1 MNEITIRPAEL
12 TDLPILFAFEQ
23 GIVEAERPYDSTL
36 KPGHINYYDIK
47 AMIESVDTE
56 VLVAVCHKEIVGSAY
71 AQIRSAKPYLQH
83 EYYVYLGF
91 MFVHP
96 AYRGIGVNLKI
107 METIKDWARS
117 KGITEL
123 RLDVYNDNHSAIK
136 AYEKAGFVNHLI
148 NMRMGI

>member
-23 GIVEAERPYDSTL
+23 GIVEAERPFDPTL

-47 AMIESVDTE
+47 AMIESADTE
-56 VLVAVCHKEIVGSAY
+56 VLVAVCHEEIVGSAY
-71 AQIRSAKPYLQH
+71 VQIRSAKPYLQH
-83 EYYVYLGF
+83 EYYAYLGF

-96 AYRGIGVNLKI
+96 DYRGHGVNLKI
-107 METIKDWARS
+107 MEGIKAWVRS

>member
-23 GIVEAERPYDSTL
+23 GIVEAERPFDPTL

-47 AMIESVDTE
+47 AMIESADTE

-136 AYEKAGFVNHLI
+136 AYEKAGFVSHLI
-148 NMRMGI
+148 NMRLGI